1 MYKLHF
7 SEFFCART
15 GASFTYYLN
24 TVKIAAATEQVAEG
38 KSSITEISKACG
50 FNTIRNFNRVFKEL
64 TGYTPSTLPKD
75 YRFIRDLREYGD
87 NGFDPTLH
95 GSEILEK

>member
-1 MYKLHF
+1 MI
-7 SEFFCART
+7 
-15 GASFTYYLN
+15 FTY
-24 TVKIAAATEQVAEG
+24 EG
-38 KSSITEISKACG
+38 DQFYKDGQPYRILSGAMHYFRIVPEYWEDRLKKLKACG

-64 TGYTPSTLPKD
+64 TGYTPRTLPKD
-75 YRFIRDLREYGD
+75 YRFIRSLKEYKD